1 MRFAVPS
8 LSFAVVLALAGC
20 QSTSLAP
27 DAATVP
33 HAKLASSHVDVDGDR
48 TDVFRL
54 LEVDGRDVI
63 DATDLSVKSV
73 EVDHSHLLAA
83 GRTAHLKVDALAY
96 YANPVRRLAWDSM
109 RIKGT
114 IEFVPAADVAYVM
127 RGSLT
132 PELSSVWVENAATHE
147 VVGKKVSAPGR
158 GAAAAEAA
166 SAAAA
171 AEAAAA
177 KDE

>member
-1 MRFAVPS
+1 MRPAALS
-8 LSFAVVLALAGC
+8 LSFIALAFAGC
-20 QSTSLAP
+20 QTPSLAP
-27 DAATVP
+27 DPATVP
-33 HAKLASSHVDVDGDR
+33 HARLASSHVDVDADR

-63 DATDLSVKSV
+63 DATDLTVKNV

-83 GRTAHLKVDALAY
+83 GRPAQLKVDALAY
-96 YANPVRRLAWDSM
+96 YSNPVRRLAWDAM

-114 IEFVPAADVAYVM
+114 IEFVPVVDASYVV

-132 PELSSVWVENAATHE
+132 PALSSVWIENVATHE
-147 VVGKKVSAPGR
+147 VVGKKISAPGR

-171 AEAAAA
+171 ADAAAA

>member
-1 MRFAVPS
+1 MRPAFLS
-8 LSFAVVLALAGC
+8 LSFVALAVAGC

-27 DAATVP
+27 DVATIP
-33 HAKLASSHVDVDGDR
+33 HARIASSHVDVDPDR

-73 EVDHSHLLAA
+73 EIDHTHLLAA
-83 GRTAHLKVDALAY
+83 GRAAQLKVDALAFY
-96 YANPVRRLAWDSM
+96 SNPVRRIAWDAM

-114 IEFVPAADVAYVM
+114 IEFVPVADASYVM
-127 RGSLT
+127 RGALT

-147 VVGKKVSAPGR
+147 VVGKKLSAPGR
-158 GAAAAEAA
+158 AASAAEAA

-177 KDE
+177 KEE